1 MRIIRQAPGYF
12 GAILVSAVLLVPSP
26 VQAITIDLGASF
38 SQPVVET
45 RPIDSNTKLAESA
58 SPSSI
63 WPSIS
68 FQSKERYFGDSNW
81 GYSLSAMAWYYS
93 VDQQKDGGGDF
104 VDYNTAIEGYYA
116 YLTPTIYY
124 RFGDKHVMQ
133 SKDKWNWSVGIGLGI
148 GYLVAH
154 GNVYTNY
161 SSTKTT
167 EQIDINNG
175 AVSSGL
181 FIEAVKNRW
190 FVRFSSY
197 GPESDNSDRK
207 LKVRLSDNTL
217 TIGKRFEL
225 RELFQ

>member
-1 MRIIRQAPGYF
+1 MFKAERNNYKN
-12 GAILVSAVLLVPSP
+12 GAFLFVATVLFQTPA
-26 VQAITIDLGASF
+26 QAITIDLGASI

-45 RPIDSNTKLAESA
+45 RQIDSNTKLAESA
-58 SPSSI
+58 TPSSI

-68 FQSKERYFGDSNW
+68 FQSKERYFGNSNW
-81 GYSLSAMAWYYS
+81 GYSLSGMAWYYS
-93 VDQQKDGGGDF
+93 VDKQKEGDKF
-104 VDYNTAIEGYYA
+104 VDYNTSVEGYYA

-124 RFGDKHVMQ
+124 RFGDRYIME

-148 GYLVAH
+148 GYLVAN

-167 EQIDINNG
+167 EKINVNNG

-197 GPESDNSDRK
+197 GPESDNSDRR

-217 TIGKRFEL
+217 TIGKRFAL
-225 RELFQ
+225 KELFQ

>member
-1 MRIIRQAPGYF
+1 MFEAERNNYKN
-12 GAILVSAVLLVPSP
+12 GAFLFVATLLFQTPA
-26 VQAITIDLGASF
+26 QAITIDLGASI

-45 RPIDSNTKLAESA
+45 RQIDSNTKLAESA
-58 SPSSI
+58 TPSSI

-68 FQSKERYFGDSNW
+68 FQSKERYFGNSNW
-81 GYSLSAMAWYYS
+81 GYSLSGMAWYFS
-93 VDQQKDGGGDF
+93 VDKQKEGDKF
-104 VDYNTAIEGYYA
+104 VDYNTSVEGYYA

-124 RFGDKHVMQ
+124 RFGDRYVME

-148 GYLVAH
+148 GYLVAN

-161 SSTKTT
+161 SATKTT
-167 EQIDINNG
+167 EKISVNNG

-197 GPESDNSDRK
+197 GPESDNNDRR

-217 TIGKRFEL
+217 TIGKRFAL
-225 RELFQ
+225 KELFQ